1 MLIDIHTHSSESTGA
16 LSVCS
21 LSVGNGFSV
30 PVASSGVGFSVGLH
44 PWDIAECNA
53 MQWDKYDFLGQ
64 MESVVASPSVC
75 MVGECGMD
83 KCISVPLDVQEAIF
97 EWHIELSEACGK
109 PLIVHCVRAFS
120 ELIRLKKKYRPKQH
134 WILHGFAKNADTAKM
149 LMKEG
154 VLLSFGKDLLSSTAQ
169 ATKVLPLLKD
179 SMFFLETDVGSVP
192 IAGVYAAAARI
203 LEMDENELEN
213 RIEQHF
219 EHIIH
224 RNTI

>member
-1 MLIDIHTHSSESTGA
+1 MLIDIHTHSSESTEA
-16 LSVCS
+16 FSVCS

-30 PVASSGVGFSVGLH
+30 PAAGSGVVFSVGLH
-44 PWDIAECNA
+44 PWDIAGCGA
-53 MQWDKYDFLGQ
+53 MQWDRHDFLVQ
-64 MESVVASPSVC
+64 MESVVANPSVS
-75 MVGECGMD
+75 MVGECGLD

-120 ELIRLKKKYRPKQH
+120 ELIRLKKKHRPKQY

-154 VLLSFGKDLLSSTAQ
+154 IILSFGKDLLSPTVQ
-169 ATKVLPLLKD
+169 AAKVLPLLKD
-179 SMFFLETDVGSVP
+179 GMFFLETDVGGVP
-192 IAGVYAAAARI
+192 IAGVYAAASRI

-213 RIEQHF
+213 RIERHF

-224 RNTI
+224 RNT